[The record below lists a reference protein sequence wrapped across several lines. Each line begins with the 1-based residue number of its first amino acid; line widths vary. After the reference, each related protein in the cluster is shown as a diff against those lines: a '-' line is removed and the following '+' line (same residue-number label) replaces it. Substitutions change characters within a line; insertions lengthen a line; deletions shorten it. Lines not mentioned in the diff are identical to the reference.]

1 MSTCPNGHAS
11 AADDYCD
18 VCGARMG
25 GAPGPAASSP
35 GPVVPTAPVDPAADD
50 VTCPH
55 CGITQ
60 EPGHRFCEVCGA
72 DMTTGAVPAAAVP
85 AVAVPTAA
93 VPAVAPTP
101 VAPAAARWEATVEAD
116 RAYFDRLGA
125 DGVEFPVAAPTRTF
139 PLADAAVL
147 VGRRSARRGIEPQI
161 DLAGAPEDPGVS
173 HAQCTLVRQPDGSYS
188 LVDNGSTNGTRVNGG
203 ADPIAT
209 NQPVALADGDRVH
222 VGAWTTITLHRR

>member
-1 MSTCPNGHAS
+1 MSTCPTGHLS

-25 GAPGPAASSP
+25 GALTASSSSIA
-35 GPVVPTAPVDPAADD
+35 GPTPAPTVPVDPAADD

-60 EPGHRFCEVCGA
+60 APGHRFCEVCGA
-72 DMTTGAVPAAAVP
+72 DMTTGAVPAAA
-85 AVAVPTAA
+85 A
-93 VPAVAPTP
+93 TP
-101 VAPAAARWEATVEAD
+101 VASSAARWEATVAAD
-116 RAYFDRLGA
+116 HAYFDRLGA

-203 ADPIAT
+203 ADPIAP

-222 VGAWTTITLHRR
+222 VGAWTTITMHRR